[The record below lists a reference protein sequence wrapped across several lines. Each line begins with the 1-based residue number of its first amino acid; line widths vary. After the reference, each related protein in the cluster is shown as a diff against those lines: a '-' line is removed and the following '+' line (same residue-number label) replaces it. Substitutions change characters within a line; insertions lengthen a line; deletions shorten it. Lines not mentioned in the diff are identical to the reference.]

1 MFKHRS
7 HKIPALNTTST
18 ADISFMLLIFFLV
31 TTSMDRDQGLMRQLP
46 PLEDDK
52 QEQLTDVSKD
62 NVMMLE
68 INAEGQLKV
77 NDSVCT
83 PSGLRSQIVAFVGQE
98 SKRTTHILQVKTD
111 PKSHYDAY
119 FKMQNEI
126 VAAYAQLREQR
137 ARMVYHKAYV
147 HCTNEQREALQQY
160 YPQRVAEEYD
170 EN

>member
-1 MFKHRS
+1 
-7 HKIPALNTTST
+7 
-18 ADISFMLLIFFLV
+18 
-31 TTSMDRDQGLMRQLP
+31 
-46 PLEDDK
+46 
-52 QEQLTDVSKD
+52 
-62 NVMMLE
+62 MMLE

-137 ARMVYHKAYV
+137 ARTVYHKAYV